1 MDATFKQLA
10 GHVHGT
16 ITPGD
21 PIVLSEG
28 PINKEQMEALQCV
41 ANARSIMVTLEYMS
55 QASVLPGKS
64 LLNYAGRR
72 FLLVIFA

>member
-1 MDATFKQLA
+1 M
-10 GHVHGT
+10 
-16 ITPGD
+16 
-21 PIVLSEG
+21 LSEG
-28 PINKEQMEALQCV
+28 PINKEQMEALDCV

>member
-1 MDATFKQLA
+1 MFKQLS
-10 GHVHGT
+10 GHVPGA

-41 ANARSIMVTLEYMS
+41 ANARSIRVALVYMS
-55 QASVLPGKS
+55 QA
-64 LLNYAGRR
+64 
-72 FLLVIFA
+72 